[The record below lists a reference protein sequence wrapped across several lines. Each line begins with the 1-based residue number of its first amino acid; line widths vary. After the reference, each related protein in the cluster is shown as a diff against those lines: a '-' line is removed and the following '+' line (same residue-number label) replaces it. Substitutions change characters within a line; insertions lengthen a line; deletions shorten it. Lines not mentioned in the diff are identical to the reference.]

1 METEIYRA
9 CKNGADEKNLI
20 IQEYETIVESLQ
32 QDLNACKLEQK
43 RLREEIEILKQEN
56 KNASDLAR
64 ESFKHAN
71 NTECPNNAGHQ
82 ENVDNLKQ
90 QISIIQSEKESM
102 FQLWQMALKAVDVL
116 EQELKATH
124 PSDGKTNKYYEEQI
138 NSVKEAYSEAIKVLE
153 AKLIQVRDNFTR
165 NQTLWESTRDKL
177 ALLKNEKTDL
187 ENKIVYL
194 QNELTSKEEIS
205 SKTIEILKADC
216 INAKQQ
222 VENIQNLKLKVDN
235 ELIEMKAFANRLA
248 AKDLE
253 SKEKVAEAIE
263 LIETAV
269 REKEIVLQREAR
281 VVEEKSK
288 LENQLA
294 NLAEEFTARLDKE
307 LTELKSNYEKNIQ
320 KYVFE
325 IKELKAE
332 LRDKITLIDRVQ
344 RESRLYEEELLK
356 VRHSSEDML
365 QRSNSRSIELE
376 QKLKDAEY
384 KIENCEETCRR
395 KYEER
400 IRQSD
405 NKVNELEEKLA
416 SCNDRLRRNQMYSM
430 RDVEDRVKEADDR
443 TKEAFE
449 RYASLEKRFAR
460 ALEERDGISN
470 ELRTLQLTF
479 DREITRRD
487 NERRFLDS
495 RVRELQEELRKAN
508 DLTDKATAR
517 ANSLL
522 EKIHFLEKNAQEYKY
537 QSIFINE
544 NQSMDL
550 DKSIDLKIMQDK
562 YEEKISELTRY
573 VKVHQK
579 LSNKWKEEAQS
590 LADKFQSRYK
600 ELRSKVNI
608 LKNEN
613 EELNKELVTCRQQIV
628 AVQRAHLMERYD
640 HGEGAR

>member
-9 CKNGADEKNLI
+9 CENGADEKNLI

-71 NTECPNNAGHQ
+71 NTECPNNAGNQ
-82 ENVDNLKQ
+82 ENIDNLKQ

-124 PSDGKTNKYYEEQI
+124 PSDGKTKSKYYEEQI

-165 NQTLWESTRDKL
+165 HQTLWESTRDKL

-194 QNELTSKEEIS
+194 QNELTSKEETS

-281 VVEEKSK
+281 VIEEKSK
-288 LENQLA
+288 LENRLA
-294 NLAEEFTARLDKE
+294 NLSKEFTARLDKE

-320 KYVFE
+320 KYLFE

-332 LRDKITLIDRVQ
+332 LRDKGTLIDRVQ

-365 QRSNSRSIELE
+365 QRNNSRSIELE

-449 RYASLEKRFAR
+449 RYAGLEKRFAR
-460 ALEERDGISN
+460 ALEEREGISN

-487 NERRFLDS
+487 NERRLLDS
-495 RVRELQEELRKAN
+495 RIRELQEELRKAN
-508 DLTDKATAR
+508 DLADKATAR
-517 ANSLL
+517 ANSL
-522 EKIHFLEKNAQEYKY
+522 
-537 QSIFINE
+537 FINE

-600 ELRSKVNI
+600 ELRSKVSI

>member
-9 CKNGADEKNLI
+9 CENGADEKNLI

-71 NTECPNNAGHQ
+71 NTECPNNAGNQ
-82 ENVDNLKQ
+82 ENIDNLKQ

-124 PSDGKTNKYYEEQI
+124 PSDGKTKSKYYEEQI

-165 NQTLWESTRDKL
+165 HQTLWESTRDKL

-194 QNELTSKEEIS
+194 QNELTSKEETS

-281 VVEEKSK
+281 VIEEKSK
-288 LENQLA
+288 LENRLA
-294 NLAEEFTARLDKE
+294 NLSKEFTARLDKE

-320 KYVFE
+320 KYLFE

-332 LRDKITLIDRVQ
+332 LRDKGTLIDRVQ

-365 QRSNSRSIELE
+365 QRNNSRSIELE

-449 RYASLEKRFAR
+449 RYAGLEKRFAR
-460 ALEERDGISN
+460 ALEEREGISN

-487 NERRFLDS
+487 NERRLLDS
-495 RVRELQEELRKAN
+495 RIRELQEELRKAN
-508 DLTDKATAR
+508 DLADKATAR

-522 EKIHFLEKNAQEYKY
+522 EKINFLEKNAQE
-537 QSIFINE
+537 
-544 NQSMDL
+544 
-550 DKSIDLKIMQDK
+550 
-562 YEEKISELTRY
+562 
-573 VKVHQK
+573 
-579 LSNKWKEEAQS
+579 WKEEAQS

-600 ELRSKVNI
+600 ELRSKVSI